1 MREQTVNIRS
11 KKNEAKVLFKTIRV
25 FAAAILVL
33 TLTACIP
40 VGDQHINSDLFK
52 NRQDMEQRAAELHR
66 GMTEDSVF
74 KKICIS
80 KDKFS
85 RMSLPEVQ
93 TTLYGN
99 SVVQGSPAQLDKF
112 RKELMKYQ
120 GYYLP
125 YSNISDSGSLGFGS
139 LRVNKTGYVLKL
151 VLIFEHGKLMQV
163 EIDGNQDV
171 NQYEDKSL
179 FNVLLQRT
187 TGVSF

>member
-1 MREQTVNIRS
+1 MREQTVNVCS
-11 KKNEAKVLFKTIRV
+11 TNKEARILFNKIRV

-33 TLTACIP
+33 ALTSCIP
-40 VGDQHINSDLFK
+40 VGDQHINSNLFK
-52 NRQDMEQRAAELHR
+52 SKEDMEQRAAELHP
-66 GMTEDSVF
+66 GMTEAAVF
-74 KKICIS
+74 KEISIS

-93 TTLYGN
+93 TSLYGN
-99 SVVQGSPAQLDKF
+99 SIVQGSPAQLDKF
-112 RKELMKYQ
+112 RHQLMKYT

-125 YSNISDSGSLGFGS
+125 YSNLNDSGSLGFGS

-151 VLIFEHGKLMQV
+151 VLIFDHGKLLQA